1 MFECFFDKK
10 KDFFV
15 FTPVCDLRVEVD
27 SCYGIQSKTTFG
39 DWNDCLLFYGN
50 CDIEFN
56 SKVGGQYT
64 LLSRA
69 CFDKGLSS
77 VNNDCNIQ
85 IIAIFSQ
92 IVHNYVKG
100 KCVVP

>member
-1 MFECFFDKK
+1 MCSL
-10 KDFFV
+10 
-15 FTPVCDLRVEVD
+15 CGEVD
-27 SCYGIQSKTTFG
+27 SCYGIQSKTAFG

-69 CFDKGLSS
+69 CFDEGLSS
-77 VNNDCNIQ
+77 VNNGCNIQ
-85 IIAIFSQ
+85 IAIFSFFLR
-92 IVHNYVKG
+92 
-100 KCVVP
+100 